1 MRFSRAPAESDG
13 AAYPVIA
20 ACLGETRRPTR
31 AELRRLARRI
41 RSEAYPEGA
50 SDKRLRRGILRA
62 ALAALSGAEPR

>member
-1 MRFSRAPAESDG
+1 MQSPRVPTEPDA
-13 AAYPVIA
+13 AAYPVIV

-50 SDKRLRRGILRA
+50 SDRRLRRSILRA
-62 ALAALSGAEPR
+62 ALAALSGAEPP